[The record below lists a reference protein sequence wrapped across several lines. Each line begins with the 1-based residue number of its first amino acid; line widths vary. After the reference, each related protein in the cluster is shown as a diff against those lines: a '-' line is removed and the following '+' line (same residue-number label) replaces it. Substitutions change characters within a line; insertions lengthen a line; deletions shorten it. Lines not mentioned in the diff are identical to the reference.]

1 MDRSID
7 LLVSELAEQ
16 HHGVFAQH
24 HLVQHGVAPHE
35 RAYRLKAGRWVL
47 EYEGVYRYAGTPLSW
62 RGRLLAA
69 CWAGGL
75 RAAASGRAA
84 AELWSLPGAS
94 RAFVE
99 ITCPRW
105 RRSQHDGLIVHESL
119 AFDEIDI
126 TTIDGLPVTTVP
138 RTLFD
143 LARVC
148 GDGTLDLA
156 IDNALR
162 RSLTT
167 VADLVATRDRLARSG
182 RPGSA
187 RFRSVLGGRVPGVTE
202 SDAERRLLQLLE
214 RHGLPRPVVQ
224 HEIRDASGRLVA
236 RVDFAYPDLKI
247 AIEYDSYAH
256 HMGTEAHDRDA
267 ARRNDVLAAGW
278 YPVTATAA
286 DLRNGGH
293 RLAADLRRARALRS
307 CVSRGE

>member
-1 MDRSID
+1 VDRSID
-7 LLVSELAEQ
+7 VLVSEIAEQ
-16 HHGVFAQH
+16 HHGLFATH
-24 HLVQHGVAPHE
+24 HLVQLGVASHE

-47 EYEGVYRYAGTPLSW
+47 EYEGVYRFAGTPLTW

-84 AELWSLPGAS
+84 AELWRFPGGSDAHL
-94 RAFVE
+94 E

-105 RRSQHDGLIVHESL
+105 RRSRHDGLIVHESL
-119 AFDEIDI
+119 AFDEID
-126 TTIDGLPVTTVP
+126 TTTADGIPVTTVP

-162 RSLTT
+162 RHLTT
-167 VADLVATRDRLARSG
+167 IADLEATRDRLARSG

-187 RFRSVLGGRVPGVTE
+187 RFRSVLLGRAPGVTE
-202 SDAERRLLQLLE
+202 SHAERRLLQLLE

-224 HEIRDASGRLVA
+224 YEIRDANGRLVA
-236 RVDFAYPDLKI
+236 RVDLAYPDLRI

-256 HMGTEAHDRDA
+256 HMGTEAHDRDGS
-267 ARRNDVLAAGW
+267 RRNDIVASGW
-278 YPVTATAA
+278 HPVTATAA
-286 DLRNGGH
+286 DLRNGGY
-293 RLAADLRRARALRS
+293 RLAAAVRQARALRS
-307 CVSRGE
+307 CVSTGE